1 MATKDIVLLNLTS
14 SKLEAQQSTDTA
26 RLRGNSDLLLSVED
40 ASYNQILTV
49 NTNTS
54 EIGTPAI
61 TASGEISMS
70 ATGSFGRVNAT
81 YFRGD
86 GSNLT
91 YALTA
96 DHVSSSVQLS
106 ANISGSWQGDLSQS
120 EFTYPEYLAGEESGL
135 TFVSG
140 GLTGSVSSTASF
152 GRIETG
158 KVTGD
163 GSQMT
168 NWIPNLTIS
177 SSTQIAKSVSGSWQ
191 NSFSS
196 SAMLNISVGI
206 SSSSPHHQFSA
217 SFWGPDG
224 TATGK
229 MNNNIK
235 FTASGS
241 NHPLSAST
249 SWSIGGWFRSTYGDV
264 GYGINGREI
273 LFKVGDFNGWLQGA
287 SGQNAFIVG
296 AYWVPDANETYWS
309 ALG

>member
-140 GLTGSVSSTASF
+140 GLTGSP
-152 GRIETG
+152 E
-158 KVTGD
+158 
-163 GSQMT
+163 
-168 NWIPNLTIS
+168 
-177 SSTQIAKSVSGSWQ
+177 
-191 NSFSS
+191 
-196 SAMLNISVGI
+196 
-206 SSSSPHHQFSA
+206 
-217 SFWGPDG
+217 
-224 TATGK
+224 
-229 MNNNIK
+229 
-235 FTASGS
+235 
-241 NHPLSAST
+241 
-249 SWSIGGWFRSTYGDV
+249 RS
-264 GYGINGREI
+264 REM
-273 LFKVGDFNGWLQGA
+273 D
-287 SGQNAFIVG
+287 
-296 AYWVPDANETYWS
+296 PR
-309 ALG
+309 